1 MLREDCFV
9 ELAEPTQIVQ
19 DIHDETAAL
28 DASLIPPSRIQL
40 MWPIF
45 VLSPHKDTH
54 KQFDGSL

>member
-9 ELAEPTQIVQ
+9 ELAKPTQIVQ

-40 MWPIF
+40 MGPIF

-54 KQFDGSL
+54 KQFDRSL